1 MRKTIFDSD
10 LCPVIPSPHESLL
23 PGQNC
28 FPVSVKTF
36 SAHVKSKKEHDVR
49 EKRFNTHAILRNF
62 LHASIKKLHHQDA
75 RTDLHPYAKRRKIII
90 FVIGIIPTRI
100 C

>member
-1 MRKTIFDSD
+1 MRKTIFGSD

-28 FPVSVKTF
+28 FPVRVKTF
-36 SAHVKSKKEHDVR
+36 STHVKSKNEHDVR
-49 EKRFNTHAILRNF
+49 EKRFNTHIILRNF

-75 RTDLHPYAKRRKIII
+75 RTDRHP
-90 FVIGIIPTRI
+90 
-100 C
+100 